1 METNFEDILR
11 NNQPRIYRLVY
22 SFLKNEHD
30 TDEVVQNTFINAYRG
45 FKNFRADS
53 SVATWLTKIAVN
65 NVRSYCRKRKLLSLF
80 YIFDGEEKAAEIKDI
95 RQNTEKEA
103 ENNIISRKV
112 NKAIA
117 ALPARQKE
125 VFIMKHL
132 NGMSIAEIENILG
145 ISEGGVKSNIF
156 KAVQNLRKSLEGIN
170 EM

>member
-1 METNFEDILR
+1 MNFDDILR

-45 FKNFRADS
+45 LKNFRADS
-53 SVATWLTKIAVN
+53 SLETWLSKIAVN

-103 ENNIISRKV
+103 ENNIINRKV

-125 VFIMKHL
+125 VFVMKHI
-132 NGMSIAEIENILG
+132 NGMSIAEIEKILG